1 MTTEKPIGKH
11 RRAVYVEMRDGKGR
25 TYRTFYETD
34 RDDLMYVL
42 TRAVIQRDALA
53 SKPKRK

>member
-1 MTTEKPIGKH
+1 
-11 RRAVYVEMRDGKGR
+11 MRDGKGR